1 MNRVAQ
7 FSRKTK
13 ETEIEI
19 KINLDGNGVGIIDT
33 GVGFFDHM
41 LNLLSFHSGIDLEV
55 ACDGDLYIDDHHS
68 VEDIGIALGL
78 CLKEALGNKA
88 GIKRYGTFYIPMDE
102 ALALVSL
109 DISGRSYLVFEAEFS
124 REAVGDFSTDM
135 VEEFFRA
142 LSFNA
147 GITLH
152 GKVLYGKN
160 DHHKIEALF
169 KALGRALRE
178 AISVDKNIN
187 GVPSSK
193 GVI

>member
-1 MNRVAQ
+1 MKRVAQ
-7 FSRKTK
+7 FDRKTK
-13 ETEIEI
+13 ETEIKI
-19 KINLDGNGVGIIDT
+19 KINLDGSGFSSIST

-41 LNLLSFHSGIDLEV
+41 LNLFSFHSGIDLEV
-55 ACDGDLYIDDHHS
+55 TCDGDLYIDDHHS
-68 VEDIGIALGL
+68 IEDIGIALGW
-78 CLKEALGNKA
+78 CLKDALGDKV
-88 GIKRYGTFYIPMDE
+88 GIKRYGTVYIPMDE
-102 ALALVSL
+102 SLALVSL
-109 DISGRSYLVFEAEFS
+109 DLSGRSYLVFEAEFN
-124 REAVGDFSTDM
+124 RETIGDFSTEM

-169 KALGRALRE
+169 KAFGRALKE
-178 AISVDKNIN
+178 AISIDTNIK

-193 GVI
+193 GII